1 MLDEHFVGPTL
12 AAPAKELTPEEQP
25 TPFQRLGRAKNR
37 LNNATHALSKGSARI
52 GSVDEEITMVRD
64 KLAQLKVDREAAVTN
79 RQDKQKQVDEIAAE
93 FQLANEA
100 VKHANES
107 PPHAPKDDA
116 RGSANKRGFEETSE
130 EETALVDNIKQ
141 ALESALSERVP
152 AASPD
157 EMDSDDPPEKLLEA
171 MRQLWAQSV
180 AQRAA
185 AKASDKDGKEDAPLQ
200 KQARS
205 G

>member
-1 MLDEHFVGPTL
+1 
-12 AAPAKELTPEEQP
+12 
-25 TPFQRLGRAKNR
+25 
-37 LNNATHALSKGSARI
+37 
-52 GSVDEEITMVRD
+52 MVQD

-107 PPHAPKDDA
+107 PPAPKDDA
-116 RGSANKRGFEETSE
+116 RGPTNKRGFVEASE

-157 EMDSDDPPEKLLEA
+157 EMDSDEPPEKLLEA

-185 AKASDKDGKEDAPLQ
+185 AKASEKDAKEDTPLQ